1 MTGRTKNS
9 TEKTSFVVFKY
20 DFCKSRNL
28 SSIEGTL
35 PLDFLEMSSPEKY
48 QECQTGFEKVMD
60 SLLKS
65 KKMTLVESRK
75 NEEDVI
81 HDNRILGFREGV
93 AVLDV
98 CADKKE
104 FYWSNFKENEIH
116 NQPFCKVIIDNRPN
130 RGFLFVEES
139 RIFGGKRGQDKVVAL
154 LRDNINRVANQYG
167 WNMVISAKLPPGDF
181 FDAVAERIKAGC
193 RPRAVVFSFPRHQ
206 SLSDAPYSFVMQLQM
221 QQSLMECLNASM
233 YEVKFGTDKD
243 KQLHLDKANR
253 DIALMVNLCSKE
265 DYGIKVYY
273 WKGPCT
279 SSRSLKRTK
288 VKISDVEIVALVN
301 GDAVCCDCH
310 GNSQFALIN
319 SLDMILDDLKGYD
332 DEVI

>member
-1 MTGRTKNS
+1 MTGLIKNS
-9 TEKTSFVVFKY
+9 TEKTSYVVFKF

-35 PLDFLEMSSPEKY
+35 PLEFPEMPSPEKY

-75 NEEDVI
+75 YEEDVI

-104 FYWSNFKENEIH
+104 FYWSDFKENEIH

-130 RGFLFVEES
+130 KGFLFVEES

-193 RPRAVVFSFPRHQ
+193 RPKAVVFSFPRHQ
-206 SLSDAPYSFVMQLQM
+206 SLSDAPYSLVLQLQM
-221 QQSLMECLNASM
+221 QHSFMECLNASK
-233 YEVKFGTDKD
+233 YQVLYGTDKGE
-243 KQLHLDKANR
+243 QLRLDKANR
-253 DIALMVNLCSKE
+253 DIAMLVNLCSKE

-279 SSRSLKRTK
+279 SSSSLKRTK

-319 SLDMILDDLKGYD
+319 SLDVILDDLNGYD

>member
-1 MTGRTKNS
+1 M
-9 TEKTSFVVFKY
+9 
-20 DFCKSRNL
+20 
-28 SSIEGTL
+28 
-35 PLDFLEMSSPEKY
+35 
-48 QECQTGFEKVMD
+48 
-60 SLLKS
+60 
-65 KKMTLVESRK
+65 
-75 NEEDVI
+75 
-81 HDNRILGFREGV
+81 
-93 AVLDV
+93 
-98 CADKKE
+98 
-104 FYWSNFKENEIH
+104 
-116 NQPFCKVIIDNRPN
+116 
-130 RGFLFVEES
+130 EES

-181 FDAVAERIKAGC
+181 FDAVAERIKSGC
-193 RPRAVVFSFPRHQ
+193 RPRAVLFSFPRHQ

-233 YEVKFGTDKD
+233 YEVKFGTDKG

-319 SLDMILDDLKGYD
+319 SLDVILDDLNGYD